1 MQGQPELHQQGCQEG
16 VEAHSRAEARLREA
30 YKAMLLQ
37 QQSRHRSD
45 VARRQAKHQRQLDA
59 QVGAALFLLLSAS
72 VLHRSPT
79 SYWLVNFVTVG

>member
-1 MQGQPELHQQGCQEG
+1 MQGQPVLHQQGCQEG

-59 QVGAALFLLLSAS
+59 QVGAALFLLLSTS
-72 VLHRSPT
+72 ILHCSPN
-79 SYWLVNFVTVG
+79 SYGLVVCVTIV